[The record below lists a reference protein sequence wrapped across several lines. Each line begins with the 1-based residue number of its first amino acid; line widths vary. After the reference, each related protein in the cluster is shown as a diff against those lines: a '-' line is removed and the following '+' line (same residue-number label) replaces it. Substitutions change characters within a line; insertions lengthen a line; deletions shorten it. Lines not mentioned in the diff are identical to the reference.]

1 MNNRRN
7 FIGSVTLNPDNTQQ
21 LLAQVQ
27 RQQAVLQTRL
37 DQEQHN
43 LNLLAK
49 RLWAQQEAEK
59 AKLSRELHDGVGQ
72 LLTGL
77 TRRLQGISTAQP
89 EFTELAELA
98 EMALADVR
106 QLSRLMSPTILDDLG
121 LVPALKWLCRSLFEH
136 EACLYTC
143 QFDCTLQLPKDISIL
158 IFRIAQEAL
167 VNIIKHAQATQTQV
181 LLSSHH
187 QTIRLDIIDNG
198 LGFEHK
204 GVEKGIGLNSMKD
217 RALAFNADLTIY
229 SKTDKGSRI
238 TLTVA
243 I

>member
-1 MNNRRN
+1 MT
-7 FIGSVTLNPDNTQQ
+7 FDKKES
-21 LLAQVQ
+21 LLAEIQ
-27 RQQAVLQTRL
+27 RQQSLLKSRL
-37 DQEQHN
+37 DEEQQT

-77 TRRLQGISTAQP
+77 TRRLQTLSSDQP
-89 EFTELAELA
+89 EFQDLAQLA
-98 EMALADVR
+98 EMALSDVR

-121 LVPALKWLCRSLFEH
+121 LVPAIKWLCRSLFEH
-136 EACLYTC
+136 EDC
-143 QFDCTLQLPKDISIL
+143 QYETEFDCTVKLPQDISIL
-158 IFRIAQEAL
+158 IFRIVQEAL
-167 VNIIKHAQATQTQV
+167 VNIIKHAQATEIMV
-181 LLSSHH
+181 MLSCHH

-198 LGFEHK
+198 VGFEHK
-204 GVEKGIGLNSMKD
+204 CVEKGIGLNSMQD
-217 RALAFNADLTIY
+217 RAQAFNADLVIH
-229 SKTDKGSRI
+229 SKVDRGSRV

>member
-1 MNNRRN
+1 LPADHNQHL
-7 FIGSVTLNPDNTQQ
+7 IAEVL
-21 LLAQVQ
+21 
-27 RQQAVLQTRL
+27 RQQALLQARL
-37 DQEQHN
+37 DDEQYN

-49 RLWAQQEAEK
+49 RLWAQQESEK

-77 TRRLQGISTAQP
+77 TRRLQSLSSNQP
-89 EFTELAELA
+89 EFQELAQLSQ
-98 EMALADVR
+98 MALSDVR

-121 LVPALKWLCRSLFEH
+121 IVPAIKWLCRNLFEH
-136 EACLYTC
+136 EDCQYEC
-143 QFDCTLQLPKDISIL
+143 QFDCTLELPKDISIL

-167 VNIIKHAQATQTQV
+167 VNIIKHAQASKTRI

-198 LGFEHK
+198 LGFEHEKIEK
-204 GVEKGIGLNSMKD
+204 GVGLKSMQD
-217 RALAFNADLTIY
+217 RAQAFNAKLTIY
-229 SKTDKGSRI
+229 AKANKGSRI

>member
-1 MNNRRN
+1 MPTNHN
-7 FIGSVTLNPDNTQQ
+7 QH
-21 LLAQVQ
+21 LLAEVQ
-27 RQQAVLQTRL
+27 RQQALLQARL
-37 DQEQHN
+37 DDEQYN

-49 RLWAQQEAEK
+49 RLWAQQESEK

-77 TRRLQGISTAQP
+77 TRRLQSLSSNQP
-89 EFTELAELA
+89 ELQELAQLSQ
-98 EMALADVR
+98 MALSDVR

-121 LVPALKWLCRSLFEH
+121 LVPAIKWLCRNLFEH
-136 EACLYTC
+136 EDCHYEC
-143 QFDCTLQLPKDISIL
+143 QFDCALELPKDISIL

-167 VNIIKHAQATQTQV
+167 VNIIKHAQASKTRI

-187 QTIRLDIIDNG
+187 QTVRLDIIDNG

-204 GVEKGIGLNSMKD
+204 EVEKGVGLKSMQD
-217 RALAFNADLTIY
+217 RAQAFNAQLTIY
-229 SKTDKGSRI
+229 AKPNKGSRI

>member
-1 MNNRRN
+1 LDPEHDRR
-7 FIGSVTLNPDNTQQ
+7 
-21 LLAQVQ
+21 LLAEVK
-27 RQQAVLQTRL
+27 RQQAVLQERL
-37 DQEQHN
+37 DSEQYN
-43 LNLLAK
+43 LNQLAK
-49 RLWAQQEAEK
+49 RLWAQQESEK

-77 TRRLQGISTAQP
+77 TRQLQSISLNQP
-89 EFTELAELA
+89 EFQELAQLSQ
-98 EMALADVR
+98 MALSDVR

-121 LVPALKWLCRSLFEH
+121 LVPAIKWLCRNLFEH
-136 EACLYTC
+136 EDCHYEC
-143 QFDCTLQLPKDISIL
+143 QFDCALELPKDISIL
-158 IFRIAQEAL
+158 VFRIAQEAL
-167 VNIIKHAQATQTQV
+167 VNVIKHAQASNTKL

-204 GVEKGIGLNSMKD
+204 EVEKGIGLNSMQD
-217 RALAFNADLTIY
+217 RAQAFDAQLTIY
-229 SKTDKGSRI
+229 TKANKGSRI